1 MSGSEVKSV
10 GLGGGFTSTAIGG
23 KINSQ
28 NYIAGGQE
36 FRSNGEIETGSYNRM
51 QMSAV
56 SGNSSPRNVL
66 SSNGKKYEMYYE
78 TKYEQ

>member
-28 NYIAGGQE
+28 NYITGGQE
-36 FRSNGEIETGSYNRM
+36 FRSNGEI
-51 QMSAV
+51 
-56 SGNSSPRNVL
+56 
-66 SSNGKKYEMYYE
+66 
-78 TKYEQ
+78 